1 MTKTIEAVYEDGVF
15 KPIKKV
21 KLPEHERFKLTITPV
36 VEDEE
41 TIKKI
46 VERQKKALLEIAG
59 TASSGLSDVSKHHDK
74 YLYSKPCGR
83 K

>member
-46 VERQKKALLEIAG
+46 VERQKRALLEIAG
-59 TASSGLSDVSKHHDK
+59 QHPVDLAM
-74 YLYSKPCGR
+74 
-83 K
+83 